1 MEKLI
6 KGIIEFREESKEE
19 SIESGIYYAIGWL
32 NLEFK
37 FKENPKIYTSSDVLR
52 LLEVIKN
59 LNQLEEGNKMFKCI
73 KELVLSVYDDDNEV
87 IENEHIKIDKGS
99 EWFIQKCDYCE
110 NDIRLVNDN
119 AEWVEISIRTF
130 KEHFVNIEK

>member
-1 MEKLI
+1 MEGLI
-6 KGIIEFREESKEE
+6 KGIIEFREKTKDE
-19 SIESGIYYAIGWL
+19 SIESGIHYAMGWFGV
-32 NLEFK
+32 EV
-37 FKENPKIYTSSDVLR
+37 KEGVKNYTSSDVLR

-87 IENEHIKIDKGS
+87 IENEHMKVDKGS

-119 AEWVEISIRTF
+119 AEWIEISIRTF
-130 KEHFVNIEK
+130 KEHFVEKAN